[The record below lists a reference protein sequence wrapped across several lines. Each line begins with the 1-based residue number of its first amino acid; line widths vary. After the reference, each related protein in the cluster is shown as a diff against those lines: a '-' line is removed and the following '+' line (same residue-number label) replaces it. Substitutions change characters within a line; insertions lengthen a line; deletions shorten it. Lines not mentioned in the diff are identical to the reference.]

1 VYQVR
6 EQLLNQKQPE
16 MVADVIVLKM
26 TRSLDQLFTYR
37 IPEAISDEVVIGS
50 KVVVPFGAGDA
61 THEAVIVQKR
71 LPDDKDQTDKLKA
84 VQSVCDMTAALDDC
98 RVKLALWIREHYLT
112 NYAQAASLLLPSGT
126 VIKRDYKLSIDE
138 SADSQQVNNLSD
150 AERRF
155 LDEISAKPLMQ
166 SDLSDAQSN
175 LMKRC
180 LKKGVILREE
190 HLTTAVRERYNRFF
204 SLTAPE
210 EVNAW
215 LAQIPKHQTVKRS
228 VLEMLRDYG
237 RVEESRLKKDA
248 KATAAGLKKLEEEGR
263 IQSETEEAFAFP
275 AYYDSGK
282 ANTFV
287 AFSKEQK
294 AAYDLISSCVMK
306 NEPNSYLLHG
316 VTGSGKTEVYMEL
329 ADLAIAQGRQ
339 VIILVPEISLTPQLV
354 DRFRRRFGDRIAIL
368 HSRMNATQRFDQWRA
383 IGRGDYDIVIGPRSA
398 LFAPCRTIGLIVV
411 DEAHDSSYKSDQAP
425 KYHAVEVAKTL
436 SVLHNA
442 PLILGSATP
451 GIEQYHEARC
461 GQHQLVEMH
470 KRFSQVPLPK
480 VEIVDMR
487 LELMS
492 GNRSMFSRQLE
503 TAITETLEQG
513 QQIMLLLNRKGYH
526 TFISCRSC
534 GYALKCPN
542 CDVSLIFHKGQNHA
556 RCSYCHYRSSIPAV
570 CPECGS
576 RYFKFYGSG
585 TEKVEEAFAESFPN
599 ITTARMDSETLAK
612 KGALEEILTDFESGK
627 TRVLIGTQLISKGLD
642 FANVGLV
649 GVILADVTLNL
660 PDFQASER
668 TFQLM
673 TQVSGRSGRAKTQGR
688 VVVQTY
694 VPEHFAIVRASEHDY
709 LGFYE
714 EEMGLRKTFGY
725 PPFLQMANIILSG
738 FKPEAVQISAA
749 SLFDWFLSKFP
760 PDSIKKGQLEIL
772 GPNPAV
778 YSKIKNRYRW
788 QIIIKYKEEMLP
800 MLEKIL
806 RSLPADRQDVRTTVD
821 IKAISVL

>member
-1 VYQVR
+1 VQ
-6 EQLLNQKQPE
+6 EQPLNRKQPE
-16 MVADVIVLKM
+16 LLADVIVLKM

-37 IPEAISDEVVIGS
+37 IPEALACEAVIGS

-61 THEAVIVQKR
+61 THEAVIVHKR
-71 LPDDKDQTDKLKA
+71 TSEDKDQPNKLKA
-84 VQSVCDMTAALDDC
+84 VLSVCDMTAALDEP

-126 VIKRDYKLSIDE
+126 VIKRDYKLTLDH
-138 SADSQQVNNLSD
+138 SADPQVLKSLSD
-150 AERRF
+150 PERQF
-155 LDEISAKPLMQ
+155 VDTLSVKPLMQ
-166 SDLSDAQSN
+166 SELSDTQTA
-175 LMKRC
+175 LMRRC
-180 LKKGVILREE
+180 LKKSVILREE

-204 SLTAPE
+204 SLTAPG
-210 EVNAW
+210 EVNVW
-215 LAQIPKHQTVKRS
+215 LEQIPKNQTVKRA

-237 RVEESRLKKDA
+237 RVEESRLKKEV
-248 KATAAGLKKLEEEGR
+248 KATATGLRKLEEEGR
-263 IQSETEEAFAFP
+263 IQSETEEAFSFP

-282 ANTFV
+282 TNTFV
-287 AFSKEQK
+287 AFSSEQK
-294 AAYDLISSCVMK
+294 AAYDVISSSVMK
-306 NEPNSYLLHG
+306 HESSSFLLHG

-329 ADLAIAQGRQ
+329 ADLSIAEGRQ

-368 HSRMNATQRFDQWRA
+368 HSRMNASQRFDQWRA

-436 SVLHNA
+436 SRLHSA

-503 TAITETLEQG
+503 TAITETLERG

-585 TEKVEEAFAESFPN
+585 TEKVEEAFAETFPSVV
-599 ITTARMDSETLAK
+599 TARMDSESLAK
-612 KGALEEILTDFESGK
+612 KGALEEILADFESGK

-673 TQVSGRSGRAKTQGR
+673 TQVSGRSGRAETQGR

-694 VPEHFAIVRASEHDY
+694 VPEHFAIVRAAEHDY
-709 LGFYE
+709 IGFYE
-714 EEMGLRKTFGY
+714 EEMGLRKAFGY
-725 PPFLQMANIILSG
+725 PPYLQMANIILSG
-738 FKPEAVQISAA
+738 FKPEAVEKCAG
-749 SLFDWFLSKFP
+749 SLHDWLKSKLP
-760 PDSIKKGQLEIL
+760 SELLKKGDLEIL
-772 GPNPAV
+772 GPHPAV
-778 YSKIKNRYRW
+778 YGKIKNRYRW

-800 MLEKIL
+800 ELEKIL